1 MSRAAI
7 VIFIGVVIVVLPIL
21 GIPSFWKTLLLSIAG
36 LGLIFI
42 GTLMKREKSEV
53 VKEQGVA
60 TQEA

>member
-7 VIFIGVVIVVLPIL
+7 VIFIGIVVVVLPIL

-42 GTLMKREKSEV
+42 GALMKREKTDTGQVPE
-53 VKEQGVA
+53 A
-60 TQEA
+60 APQEA